1 MINGGYKPPCN
12 WGTTLWASKYAF
24 IYSQSEKA
32 TFQQLALKEKTN
44 VQGLVNLPFQGFA
57 T

>member
-1 MINGGYKPPCN
+1 MTNGGYKPTCN

-32 TFQQLALKEKTN
+32 TFQLLALKEKTH
-44 VQGLVNLPFQGFA
+44 V
-57 T
+57 